1 MSKNKQRSGLQ
12 KDFAAIF
19 EGVWVP
25 KKARAARQPPKPA
38 PQQQEQQAEQA
49 GQTNPAEHVEQ
60 IEKIIASMTCSK
72 GFECFKSGFENLCR
86 VRILGDGKVIECSP
100 ENRQSCEYRFGF
112 MDKTF
117 CKCRLRYYIARNLN
131 K

>member
-1 MSKNKQRSGLQ
+1 
-12 KDFAAIF
+12 
-19 EGVWVP
+19 
-25 KKARAARQPPKPA
+25 
-38 PQQQEQQAEQA
+38 
-49 GQTNPAEHVEQ
+49 
-60 IEKIIASMTCSK
+60 MTCSK

-86 VRILGDGKVIECSP
+86 VRIVGDGKVIECSP

-117 CKCRLRYYIARNLN
+117 CKCRLRYYIAKNLN

>member
-12 KDFAAIF
+12 KDFAGIF

-25 KKARAARQPPKPA
+25 KKARAARQAPKPD
-38 PQQQEQQAEQA
+38 PQEQGQA
-49 GQTNPAEHVEQ
+49 GWTNPAEHVEQ
-60 IEKIIASMTCSK
+60 IERIIASMTCSK

-86 VRILGDGKVIECSP
+86 ANIVGNSQIIECSP
-100 ENRQSCEYRFGF
+100 ENRQSCEYRFGL